1 MKWGCIS
8 INVRKQYHAIFLF
21 RGVHHIDIA
30 TICFGLVELSQ
41 RKISMPRGNKTS
53 IYVIGYDISYF
64 CVGGFTS
71 P

>member
-1 MKWGCIS
+1 MAIGLVI
-8 INVRKQYHAIFLF
+8 VRFS
-21 RGVHHIDIA
+21 RGDLHIDIA
-30 TICFGLVELSQ
+30 IIHFGLVESSQ
-41 RKISMPRGNKTS
+41 RKISMLRGNKTS